1 MENNIDLE
9 KLDDNELLALYDKVI
24 EHIEYLNSNI
34 ISLEEEK
41 KDE

>member
-24 EHIEYLNSNI
+24 ENIEYLNSNI

-41 KDE
+41 I